1 MVLAVLGC
9 EDMNQGTQGEN
20 GNEPENEGTETL
32 ELPTLWGVGED
43 SKPILDKDNIEVS
56 EFELISFHISEDEL

>member
-1 MVLAVLGC
+1 MKKIFTICLMVLAVLGC

-43 SKPILDKDNIEVS
+43 SKPILDKDNIDRKSVV
-56 EFELISFHISEDEL
+56 

>member
-32 ELPTLWGVGED
+32 ELPTLWESV
-43 SKPILDKDNIEVS
+43 KIVS
-56 EFELISFHISEDEL
+56 LYLIRTT

>member
-1 MVLAVLGC
+1 MKKIFTICLMVLAVLGC

-32 ELPTLWGVGED
+32 ELPTLWESV
-43 SKPILDKDNIEVS
+43 KIVS
-56 EFELISFHISEDEL
+56 LYLIRTT